1 MSPVPSASPAA
12 NRIAAPSPAPEDL
25 SLPGSSSPRKSLSGF
40 LSRHTLWVAL
50 VMLVLVLS
58 LISEPFRNPANLQN
72 ILMQNSVIGIVA
84 LGMLVMMISG
94 GFDLSVGAAGGA
106 VGVLV
111 AYLSGSWGLPAA
123 LIVGTLLGMFIGLIN
138 GIIIA
143 RLHINAFITTF
154 AVASIITG
162 ILFVLTSGRSIS
174 GSSVALTDFAFEL
187 VVGIP
192 MLFLVFVAFAIVTYL
207 LLSRTKWGHW
217 VYSVGANAEA
227 SYLSGVP
234 VLPIKIAAF
243 TFGGLAVGL
252 GGVFLFGQSA
262 VGQPTAAA
270 DWPLN
275 AIAICVIAGTSL
287 AGGVGRVGNVVA
299 AVLVLGVV
307 STGLNQ
313 LGISPYWQPAVTGTI
328 ILVAVV
334 SDQLTK
340 ARSRA

>member
-1 MSPVPSASPAA
+1 MSSTLQPDIQTGSGPSERSM
-12 NRIAAPSPAPEDL
+12 
-25 SLPGSSSPRKSLSGF
+25 PRTTQGTLAGF
-40 LSRHTLWVAL
+40 LGRNTLWIAL
-50 VMLVLVLS
+50 VVLVLALS
-58 LISEPFRNPANLQN
+58 LISESFRNPANFQN

-111 AYLSGSWGLPAA
+111 AYLSGPWGLPAA
-123 LIVGTLLGMFIGLIN
+123 IVAGIALGVLIGLIN
-138 GIIIA
+138 GLIIA

-162 ILFVLTSGRSIS
+162 ILFVLTSGRSIRGTS
-174 GSSVALTDFAFEL
+174 DALTDFAFQ
-187 VVGIP
+187 VVLGIP
-192 MLFLVFVAFAIVTYL
+192 VLFLVFIAFSIATYL
-207 LLSRTKWGHW
+207 LLSKTKWGHW

-252 GGVFLFGQSA
+252 GGMFLFGQSA

-299 AVLVLGVV
+299 AVFVLGVV
-307 STGLNQ
+307 ATGLNQ
-313 LGISPYWQPAVTGTI
+313 LGVSPYWQPAVTGTI

-340 ARSRA
+340 SRNSA